1 MTIGYGTGGGANA
14 IAFYIPGG
22 QDVDVGFF
30 KFIFSTRV
38 VDLSYITDYAPYV
51 PSDSLDAHRDRGTRP
66 VIPGGNKD
74 TWVSILVPV
83 VLRREWIQNFQEAE
97 L

>member
-1 MTIGYGTGGGANA
+1 MTIGYGSGGGANA
-14 IAFYIPGG
+14 IAFDIPEG

-51 PSDSLDAHRDRGTRP
+51 PPDSLDAHQDRGARP
-66 VIPGGNKD
+66 QPPGGNQD
-74 TWVSILVPV
+74 AWVSILVPV
-83 VLRREWIQNFQEAE
+83 VLRRK
-97 L
+97 